1 MQTQQNFLTD
11 SEEGIMY
18 YQKTEKGCGSQW
30 LEYRNHCYFH
40 NQMKATWTEA
50 KLWCES
56 RYAHLVEIES
66 KEESDWL
73 ARTFLL
79 KDTCPSFIFDTS
91 VAWTGGNDLVI
102 EGQYQWNDSPLAMN
116 FSNWFPGEP
125 SAGDPVK
132 AISKDCIDLLKNGE
146 WNDRPCSFLNPFI
159 YEMT

>member
-1 MQTQQNFLTD
+1 MGRNMCHDKCMLFGYNEKDKICYLHMQTQQNFLTD

-79 KDTCPSFIFDTS
+79 K
-91 VAWTGGNDLVI
+91 V
-102 EGQYQWNDSPLAMN
+102 
-116 FSNWFPGEP
+116 
-125 SAGDPVK
+125 
-132 AISKDCIDLLKNGE
+132 
-146 WNDRPCSFLNPFI
+146 
-159 YEMT
+159 